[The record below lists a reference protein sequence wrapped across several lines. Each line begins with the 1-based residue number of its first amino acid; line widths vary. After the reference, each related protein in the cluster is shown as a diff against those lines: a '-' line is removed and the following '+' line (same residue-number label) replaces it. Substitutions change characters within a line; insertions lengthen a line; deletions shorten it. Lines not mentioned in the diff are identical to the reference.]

1 VREAGGELLTSAE
14 VFDVYRGPQVGEGR
28 QSVAVHLEFQASD
41 RTLTDAE
48 ADAVRERIV
57 AALRDRLD
65 GELRG

>member
-1 VREAGGELLTSAE
+1 

-48 ADAVRERIV
+48 ADAAREQIV
-57 AALRDRLD
+57 AALRHRLG
-65 GELRG
+65 GELRV